1 MTATTDDLVGRER
14 ELRRL
19 AAVLDAVAAGD
30 PGFLAVVG
38 EPGIGKTSLME
49 RLSALAG
56 ERGWL
61 VLAGRAAEF
70 ERELPFGVLVDAL
83 DDHLAGLDQRKLERA
98 GGERL
103 AELAAIFPS
112 LDGPGVPEGALKA
125 ERYRAHRA
133 VQELL
138 DGLAVGRPLLLALDD
153 LHWADQASLEVVAS
167 LLRRPPDGPVLLA
180 CAFRPSPA
188 PDFLESA
195 IAVAERE
202 GRAERIDLG
211 PLTPEDAAELLATI
225 PDRTVRDAV
234 FRVSGGNPF
243 YLSQLARLAVLAPVQ
258 TGEGRQVDTLTLGV
272 PQSVLSMLAEEIRM
286 LPPGSRRV
294 LEAAAVA
301 GEPFEPDVAAEIGE
315 VSESEAIVALDDLLA
330 RDLVRGTDIPRQF
343 RFRHPLV
350 RRAVYAHAGGGW
362 RLAAHGRAAAA
373 LASRGAAAATQA
385 HHVEHSARRGDE
397 AAIGLLRRAAETA
410 AARAPATAARWLQA
424 AVRLVPEEGEPGSQR
439 RVELLMELAD
449 AQRASGRLEAC
460 RMTLLQAL
468 DGVDPEDTGRR
479 VALVTDCAAVEHW
492 LGLHDEARARL
503 DAALAELGG
512 DRSAGAVLL
521 RVERAV
527 EHLHALDFPAA
538 RAVAEEADALGRE
551 LGDPLAHAASGAVLT
566 LTAAASG
573 DVAAARAQLEDAA
586 PRLDGLRDAQLVDD
600 LAALW
605 YLGWAEI
612 YLERFDAGVA
622 HLRRALSISRAAGR
636 GDLIVPLLLAQARGV
651 LALGRTGEAAGLA
664 DEAVEVARGSGNPQ
678 YLVWA
683 LWERG
688 WTALVT
694 SDHAQAQGLA
704 EEARHVARNL
714 SPTLLSP
721 AEPGWTLGLSL
732 IDGGEHERG
741 RAMLLDAIGGPEAPR
756 VVPTER
762 AAVWEQLTLA
772 ALRYGA
778 RDEAAEWAA
787 RAGPPAA
794 ELGLGIPLA
803 QAARA
808 DAAVRLGQ
816 GDAAGALERAQAGV
830 AAAEAVGARR
840 DAAHA
845 RLLAGR
851 ALAALGDADGAT
863 RELAAAE
870 AELDAAGARRLRE
883 EAAQELRRLGHRVAR
898 RPRAASAGGVGL
910 EQLTERE
917 REIAEL
923 VCERHTN
930 RQIAGELFLSE
941 KTVETHLRNIFVKLS
956 VTSRVEVA
964 RAVERARG

>member
-1 MTATTDDLVGRER
+1 MTAAADDLVGRGR
-14 ELRRL
+14 ELAQL
-19 AAVLDAVAAGD
+19 AAVLDGVAAGE

-83 DDHLAGLDQRKLERA
+83 DDHLGGLDQRRLERA

-103 AELAAIFPS
+103 AELAAIFPA
-112 LDGPGVPEGALKA
+112 LDGPAVPEGALKA

-188 PDFLESA
+188 PGFLESA
-195 IAVAERE
+195 IATAERE

-211 PLTPEDAAELLATI
+211 PLTPEDAAGLLAAI
-225 PDRTVRDAV
+225 PERSVRDAV

-243 YLSQLARLAVLAPVQ
+243 YLAQLARVAALQPVQ
-258 TGEGRQVDTLTLGV
+258 ADGRQVDTLTLGV
-272 PQSVLSMLAEEIRM
+272 PQSVLSMLADEIRM
-286 LPPGSRRV
+286 LPPESRRV

-315 VSESEAIVALDDLLA
+315 VPEAEAIVALDDLLA
-330 RDLVRGTDIPRQF
+330 RDLVRGTDVPRQF

-362 RLAAHGRAAAA
+362 RLAAHGRAATA
-373 LASRGAAAATQA
+373 LAARGASAAAQA

-397 AAIGLLRRAAETA
+397 AAIALLQRAAA
-410 AARAPATAARWLQA
+410 SAGARAPATAARWLQA
-424 AVRLVPEEGEPGSQR
+424 AVRLVPEEGGPEVER
-439 RVELLMELAD
+439 RVGLLMELAD

-460 RMTLLQAL
+460 RITLLQAL
-468 DGVDPEDTGRR
+468 DVVDPQDTARR
-479 VALVTDCAAVEHW
+479 AALVTDCAAVEHW

-503 DAALAELGG
+503 DSALAELGA

-527 EHLHALDFPAA
+527 EHLYALDFGAA
-538 RAVAEEADALGRE
+538 RAAAEEAHALGRE
-551 LGDPLAHAASGAVLT
+551 LGDPLALAMSGAVLT
-566 LTAAASG
+566 LTAAAAG
-573 DVAAARAQLEDAA
+573 DVAAAREQLADAA
-586 PRLDGLRDAQLVDD
+586 PRLDALRDAELADD

-605 YLGWAEI
+605 YLGWAEL
-612 YLERFDAGVA
+612 YLERFDAGAA

-636 GDLIVPLLLAQARGV
+636 GDLIVPLLLGQARGM
-651 LALGRTGEAAGLA
+651 LAQGRTEESTALI
-664 DEAVEVARGSGNPQ
+664 DEALEVARGSGNPQ

-688 WTALVT
+688 WTALLAG
-694 SDHAQAQGLA
+694 DHTRAQILA
-704 EEARHVARNL
+704 EEALHVGRGL

-721 AEPGWTLGLSL
+721 AEPGWTLGLAL

-741 RAMLLDAIGGPEAPR
+741 RALLLKSIGGPEAPR
-756 VVPTER
+756 VVPAER
-762 AAVWEQLTLA
+762 TAVWEQLTLA

-787 RAGPPAA
+787 RAAPLAA
-794 ELGLGIPLA
+794 ELGLGVPA
-803 QAARA
+803 VQAARA

-816 GDAAGALERAQAGV
+816 GDAAGALERAQAGL
-830 AAAEAVGARR
+830 AAADAAGAVR

-845 RLLAGR
+845 RLLVGR
-851 ALAALGDADGAT
+851 ALAALGDAGGAT

-870 AELDAAGARRLRE
+870 AALDAAGARRLRE
-883 EAAQELRRLGHRVAR
+883 EAAQELRRLGHKVAR
-898 RPRAASAGGVGL
+898 RPRAGAAPGEGL
-910 EQLTERE
+910 DQLTERE

-923 VCERHTN
+923 VCDRHTN

-941 KTVETHLRNIFVKLS
+941 KTVETHLRNIFAKLS
-956 VTSRVEVA
+956 VSSRVEVA
-964 RAVERARG
+964 RAVERTR